1 MSYQR
6 LTDEELDTLLQDLD
20 AMQRKSDFFD
30 AFYRALRE
38 LAELRQAATPEEE
51 VMPLPEDYWESAQ

>member
-1 MSYQR
+1 MSYKR
-6 LTDEELDTLLQDLD
+6 LTDEELDTLLQDL
-20 AMQRKSDFFD
+20 ASMQRKSDFFD

-38 LAELRQAATPEEE
+38 LAELRQAALAEE